1 MSRTNPDTGMLLSKC
16 TFFSQVL
23 LEQEKG
29 LDLME
34 GLRINILSAQVE
46 AALQGHE
53 IGPFEPIEDP
63 GLTTYQAV
71 CRKCGR
77 PVYASSVNVFSI
89 LAETC
94 PATEQ
99 HLADSESSRT

>member
-1 MSRTNPDTGMLLSKC
+1 
-16 TFFSQVL
+16 
-23 LEQEKG
+23 
-29 LDLME
+29 ME
-34 GLRINILSAQVE
+34 GLRDNILSAQVE

-53 IGPFEPIEDP
+53 IGPFEPTEDP

-89 LAETC
+89 LEEIC
-94 PATEQ
+94 PGREQ
-99 HLADSESSRT
+99 HLTDSEGNS